1 MNRYVNSLMSI
12 LPGSNKPKRHIAPY
26 PVSGSEHKR
35 ETISSMQMAQ
45 GDNPKFKSQ
54 ECIFHILMGPNAP
67 MQKPLVKSH
76 AKSVTL

>member
-45 GDNPKFKSQ
+45 GDSTHSQ